1 MASRSTGSNACVT
14 RSTQSWSFLH
24 FFETKDSNARLNRV
38 IELVMATVTQNT
50 TRTRLLEAAMALF
63 AEGGFE
69 QTTVASISTQ
79 AEANVAAV
87 NYHFGDK
94 QSLYREALRAAYD
107 QANQTYPVAL
117 RADANITPEQ
127 RLRHH
132 IYAMI
137 AQIFCPTQAGYLCR
151 MVAKEFAEPT
161 FAVDMIF
168 SELIRQNRAHMWIAI
183 SGILGANVSEQRI
196 HLAMMSVVAQFQF
209 YNFSRLI
216 REIGR
221 TAIVSLPESDAIAE
235 HIYQFSLAGLRG
247 MLECPTEV

>member
-1 MASRSTGSNACVT
+1 
-14 RSTQSWSFLH
+14 
-24 FFETKDSNARLNRV
+24 
-38 IELVMATVTQNT
+38 MATLNQTN

-63 AEGGFE
+63 AERGFE
-69 QTTVASISTQ
+69 QTTVAAISTQ

-94 QSLYREALRAAYD
+94 QSLYCEALRAAYD
-107 QANQTYPVAL
+107 QANQTYPVAMP
-117 RADANITPEQ
+117 ADADMPPEQ

-137 AQIFCPTQAGYLCR
+137 SQISCPTQPGYLCR

-168 SELIRQNRAHMWIAI
+168 SELISQNRAHMWSTL
-183 SGILGANVSEQRI
+183 SGLLGTDASEQRM
-196 HLAMMSVVAQFQF
+196 HLAMVSVVAQFQF

-216 REIGR
+216 REFTRIGC
-221 TAIVSLPESDAIAE
+221 D
-235 HIYQFSLAGLRG
+235 
-247 MLECPTEV
+247 C

>member
-1 MASRSTGSNACVT
+1 MAPL
-14 RSTQSWSFLH
+14 TQ
-24 FFETKDSNARLNRV
+24 TD
-38 IELVMATVTQNT
+38 
-50 TRTRLLEAAMALF
+50 TRTRLLDAAMALF
-63 AEGGFE
+63 AERGFE
-69 QTTVASISTQ
+69 QTTVATISMQ

-94 QSLYREALRAAYD
+94 QSLYREALRAAYEEAD
-107 QANQTYPVAL
+107 QAFPVAL
-117 RADANITPEQ
+117 PADVDVTPEQ

-137 AQIFCPTQAGYLCR
+137 SQIFCPTPAGYLCR

-168 SELIRQNRAHMWIAI
+168 SELISQNRAHMWTTI
-183 SGILGANVSEQRI
+183 SGLLGACASEQRI
-196 HLAMMSVVAQFQF
+196 HLAMVSVVAQFQF

-221 TAIVSLPESDAIAE
+221 KPIVSLPESDAIAE
-235 HIYQFSLAGLRG
+235 HIYQFSLAGIKG
-247 MLECPTEV
+247 MLEHPIDG